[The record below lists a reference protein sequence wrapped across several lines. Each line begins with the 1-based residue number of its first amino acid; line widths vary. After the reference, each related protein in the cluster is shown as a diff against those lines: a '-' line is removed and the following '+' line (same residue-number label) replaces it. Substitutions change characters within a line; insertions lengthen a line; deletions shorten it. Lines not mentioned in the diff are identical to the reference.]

1 MSLRGCHLDAV
12 SLRLSLD
19 AVSYRLSLEAVSYR
33 LSFEGCL
40 LETVQICTA
49 SQVERIECRL
59 L

>member
-1 MSLRGCHLDAV
+1 MAV
-12 SLRLSLD
+12 MDCPWPKLSMYD
-19 AVSYRLSLEAVSYR
+19 GGGGGALSSEAVSYR

-49 SQVERIECRL
+49 SQVQRIECRL